1 MTYCSLIFLL
11 AFLPLTIILQVVD
24 NSSEYKNFALVIMS
38 ALFLFWGRP
47 VWILLLFLTTLPTWA
62 LGFMGASQKLLFKN
76 LSVALAILVNG
87 GAYAFFANAEN
98 LSSVMGFEI
107 PALVGVGFYA
117 LSSIAYVS
125 DCSLGLIKPEKNYF
139 YILTYLTMFP
149 TMLCGPLVRYSDIKD
164 QLRVKDRMTA
174 DNVSHGFT
182 RFIIGL
188 SKVVILAL
196 PLKEVYSVCINSST
210 AYGSLFGIIVFIL
223 FFFTL
228 FTGYTDM
235 AIGLARI
242 MGLTLP
248 ENFSSLDLS
257 TGVTGAVMSFNKT
270 VIRFIDDCVFSP
282 VNSNAKNNIPLCIAI
297 IIFSLILGVW
307 FGGSAMTILFCL
319 FIGILLVLEELLL
332 SRFFA
337 KTSRFIV
344 GVYTVLAVF
353 IALAIFAF
361 GFADISPLTAVKNL
375 TGGGN
380 GNITPVWNTLSE
392 HIFLIIF
399 TALFMSPLRK
409 LLKKLLVKTAA
420 NVKCGYGVVRIA
432 QTIALTALYVICIF
446 AVAV

>member
-11 AFLPLTIILQVVD
+11 AFLPLAIILQVAD
-24 NSSEYKNFALVIMS
+24 NSSEYKNFALIIMS

-47 VWILLLFLTTLPTWA
+47 VWILLLFATTLVTWA
-62 LGFMGASQKLLFKN
+62 LGFMADSKKLSLKN
-76 LSVALAILVNG
+76 ISLALAILVNG

-98 LSSVMGFEI
+98 LSAVMGFSI

-117 LSSIAYVS
+117 LSSISYVS

-164 QLRVKDRMTA
+164 QLRFKNRMTA
-174 DNVSHGFT
+174 DNVSCGFT
-182 RFIIGL
+182 RFVIGL
-188 SKVVILAL
+188 AKVVILAM
-196 PLKEVYSVCINSST
+196 PLKEVYFVCINSAT
-210 AYGSLFGIIVFIL
+210 AYGSLFGIIVFIM

-242 MGLTLP
+242 MGFTLP
-248 ENFSSLDLS
+248 ENFSALNLS

-270 VIRFIDDCVFSP
+270 VIRFVDDCVFSP
-282 VNSNAKNNIPLCIAI
+282 INQNTKNNIPLCVAI
-297 IIFSLILGVW
+297 ILFSVILGVW
-307 FGGSAMTILFCL
+307 FGGSAMTIIFCI
-319 FIGILLVLEELLL
+319 FIGILLALEELVL

-344 GVYTVLAVF
+344 GVYTVLSVF
-353 IALAIFAF
+353 SALAIFAF
-361 GFADISPLTAVKNL
+361 GFADISPLEAFKNL

-380 GNITPVWNTLSE
+380 GNITVVWNALSE

-399 TALFMSPLRK
+399 TAIFMSPLRK
-409 LLKKLLVKTAA
+409 LLKKLMVKTAS

-432 QTIALTALYVICIF
+432 QTISLTALYVICIF